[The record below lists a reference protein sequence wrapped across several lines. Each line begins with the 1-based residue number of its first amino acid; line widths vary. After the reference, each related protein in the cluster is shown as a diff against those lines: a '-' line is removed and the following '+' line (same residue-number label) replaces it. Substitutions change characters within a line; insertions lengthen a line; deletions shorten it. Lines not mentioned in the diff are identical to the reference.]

1 MMKTN
6 INLLDLDN
14 DILNIIG
21 ENVKKDNLNRELV
34 KSEQILN
41 GKHIRFNE
49 FEYCI
54 PHIIF
59 DKNKDYIKDKNTIS
73 KDSIKLYIFDYVDME
88 IIKIKNN
95 AKTDKIR
102 LDKDNIRMCI
112 WVCFKRC
119 NFILDDYKLIID
131 SDDMNIKIFSTLFSP
146 LFLHFFSTC

>member
-21 ENVKKDNLNRELV
+21 EKVKKDNLNRELV
-34 KSEQILN
+34 KEEQILN

-49 FEYCI
+49 FEYRI
-54 PHIIF
+54 PYSI
-59 DKNKDYIKDKNTIS
+59 IKDKNTIS

-131 SDDMNIKIFSTLFSP
+131 SDDEDN
-146 LFLHFFSTC
+146 FFEEYLKLKKLNLKHKYSFEY

>member
-21 ENVKKDNLNRELV
+21 DYVKKDNLNKQLMKE
-34 KSEQILN
+34 EQILN
-41 GKHIRFNE
+41 GKNIRFNE
-49 FEYCI
+49 FEYRI
-54 PHIIF
+54 PPHSII
-59 DKNKDYIKDKNTIS
+59 KNRNTIS
-73 KDSIKLYIFDYVDME
+73 KNSIKLYIFDYVDME

-95 AKTDKIR
+95 AKNDKIR

-119 NFILDDYKLIID
+119 NFILENYKLTID
-131 SDDMNIKIFSTLFSP
+131 IDDENN
-146 LFLHFFSTC
+146 FFEEYLLLKKLNLKTKYSFEY

>member
-21 ENVKKDNLNRELV
+21 EKVKKDNLNRELV
-34 KSEQILN
+34 KEEQILN
-41 GKHIRFNE
+41 GKYIRFNE
-49 FEYCI
+49 FEYRI
-54 PHIIF
+54 PYSI
-59 DKNKDYIKDKNTIS
+59 IKDKNTIS

-119 NFILDDYKLIID
+119 NFILDDYKIILD
-131 SDDMNIKIFSTLFSP
+131 MDDEIDFFEEYLTLKKLNLKTKYSFEY
-146 LFLHFFSTC
+146 

>member
-1 MMKTN
+1 MLYDETN

-21 ENVKKDNLNRELV
+21 EKVKNDNLNRELV

-59 DKNKDYIKDKNTIS
+59 DK
-73 KDSIKLYIFDYVDME
+73 
-88 IIKIKNN
+88 IKI
-95 AKTDKIR
+95 I
-102 LDKDNIRMCI
+102 
-112 WVCFKRC
+112 
-119 NFILDDYKLIID
+119 
-131 SDDMNIKIFSTLFSP
+131 
-146 LFLHFFSTC
+146 

>member
-21 ENVKKDNLNRELV
+21 EKVKKDNLKRELV
-34 KSEQILN
+34 KGEQILN

-49 FEYCI
+49 FEYRI
-54 PHIIF
+54 PYSI
-59 DKNKDYIKDKNTIS
+59 IKDKNTIS
-73 KDSIKLYIFDYVDME
+73 KDNIKRYIFDYVDME

-95 AKTDKIR
+95 AKIDKIR

-131 SDDMNIKIFSTLFSP
+131 SDDENNFFEEYLTLKKLNLKTKYSFEY
-146 LFLHFFSTC
+146 